1 MSAYGACAGFSR
13 CSATIAPTGQAGTQA
28 PQSTH
33 AIGSMCSISLVANP
47 GSSGL
52 GWMQFTGHA

>member
-1 MSAYGACAGFSR
+1 MNGN
-13 CSATIAPTGQAGTQA
+13 CSTVKRVSGRIAETGQALTHA

-33 AIGSMCSISLVANP
+33 ATGSMCNISAVANP

>member
-1 MSAYGACAGFSR
+1 MNGAC
-13 CSATIAPTGQAGTQA
+13 SALRRLSGRIASTGQALTQA

-33 AIGSMCSISLVANP
+33 ATGSMCNISAVANP